1 MQALNRQET
10 EDYVI
15 DLYYNQKKTFREIQ
29 KILRKSPRDLKKIL
43 DKNFQNELHFL
54 SLQEHIGCLRKEEVT
69 Q

>member
-29 KILRKSPRDLKKIL
+29 KYYEKALAIKKIL